1 MYMHTNPN
9 PRNHEI
15 DDCVVRAIAIAT
27 GHSWDYV
34 QLSLCI
40 YSFDLKGMS
49 STNFVWDSYLRDI
62 GYKRYNPPYA
72 DIPHRFTVKDFCNMY
87 KYVDASYIL
96 ATGTHVVAVV
106 NGDYYDTW
114 DSGDE
119 EVRYIYAKEDD
130 I

>member
-27 GHSWDYV
+27 GYSWDYV

>member
-15 DDCVVRAIAIAT
+15 DDCVIRAIAIAT

-62 GYKRYNPPYA
+62 GYNRYNPP
-72 DIPHRFTVKDFCNMY
+72 DVPHRFTVKDFCNMY
-87 KYVDASYIL
+87 NNEVKANLL
-96 ATGTHVVAVV
+96 ATIEEKEKSDGIG
-106 NGDYYDTW
+106 GD
-114 DSGDE
+114 
-119 EVRYIYAKEDD
+119 IQNKPKE
-130 I
+130 